1 MTAICD
7 FLDQY
12 QVPWSKN
19 NKHSR
24 PNWTQVQLCPNCHSD
39 RYHLGI
45 KDDLSRAACYKCGGK
60 HVPSLIRELT
70 KAPWSEIKTLLGER
84 AYTPKETKEQ
94 NHRYMPPTV
103 LQRIDEVPAVA
114 AYLRSRRFNIEYLES
129 IWKIQATGPFSDYPL
144 RAFIPIFDR
153 NRPVSWTARAA
164 CGQEPRYQ
172 TAAPHQK
179 LVDEKQLLFGEQ
191 FIKDSAIVVE
201 GPLSAIF
208 VGRGTVATLG
218 LSYTTEQ
225 VNRLSRIRRR
235 IICFDNEPAAQI
247 RARILADNLSVFP
260 GETFVVNLDAEDP
273 QTASATEIKQLRE
286 FAFER
291 RI

>member
-1 MTAICD
+1 MTALCD

-19 NKHSR
+19 HKHSR
-24 PNWTQVQLCPNCHSD
+24 PNWTQVQLCPSCHSD

-45 KDDLSRAACYKCGGK
+45 KDDLSRSACYKCGGK
-60 HVPSLIRELT
+60 HVPSILRQLT
-70 KAPWSEIKTLLGER
+70 DAPWSKIKELLGER
-84 AYTPKETKEQ
+84 AYTPKDTIET
-94 NHRYMPPTV
+94 NARYITPTV
-103 LQRIDEVPAVA
+103 LQRIEDVPAVA
-114 AYLRSRRFNIEYLES
+114 MYLRSRRFNIEYLES
-129 IWKIQATGPFSDYPL
+129 IWKVQATGPFSDYPL
-144 RAFIPIFDR
+144 RAFIPIFDG
-153 NRPVSWTARAA
+153 NRQVSWTARAA

-179 LVDEKQLLFGEQ
+179 LVDEKHLLFGEQ
-191 FIKDSAIVVE
+191 FVKDTAIVVE

-218 LSYTTEQ
+218 LAYTTEQ

-260 GETFVVNLDAEDP
+260 GETFVVNLDADDP
-273 QTASATEIKQLRE
+273 QTASATEIRQLRH
-286 FAFER
+286 FAFES